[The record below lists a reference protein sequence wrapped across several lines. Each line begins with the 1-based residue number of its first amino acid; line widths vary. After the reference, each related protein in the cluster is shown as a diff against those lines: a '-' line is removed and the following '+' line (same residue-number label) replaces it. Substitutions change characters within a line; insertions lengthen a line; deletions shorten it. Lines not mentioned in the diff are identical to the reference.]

1 MLLIVINDM
10 KEYIR
15 KTIDFYD
22 QNIDEYY
29 QKTLTLQDK
38 FWLDKFVAYL
48 PKGSRILDIGCAFG
62 RDAKF
67 FTDNGFDTTGIDLS
81 ENMVKKAK
89 DFSPSSKFYVMDMQN
104 LDFDNQSFDGIW
116 CSAALLH
123 LNKNDATLALK
134 EIKRVLKKDGF
145 LYLNLKEGIGEKVI
159 VDERYQN
166 SEKFYSYY
174 QESEIKDLLSK
185 FNFKIIDFEIKNNS
199 PEKYRNTGIIYLIAQ
214 NQQ

>member
-1 MLLIVINDM
+1 ME
-10 KEYIR
+10 EYIK
-15 KTIDFYD
+15 KTIDFYNK
-22 QNIDEYY
+22 NIDEYF
-29 QKTLTLQDK
+29 QKTMDLQDK
-38 FWLDKFVAYL
+38 FWLGKFISGL
-48 PKGSRILDIGCAFG
+48 PQNSKVLDIGCAFG
-62 RDAKF
+62 RDTKF
-67 FTDNGFDTTGIDLS
+67 FTDNSFDTIGIDLS
-81 ENMVKKAK
+81 ENMIEKAK

-104 LDFDNQSFDGIW
+104 LDFDNQSFDGVW

-123 LNKNDATLALK
+123 LNKNDGITALK

-199 PEKYRNTGIIYLIAQ
+199 QEKYRNTGIIYLIAQ
-214 NQQ
+214 NKG